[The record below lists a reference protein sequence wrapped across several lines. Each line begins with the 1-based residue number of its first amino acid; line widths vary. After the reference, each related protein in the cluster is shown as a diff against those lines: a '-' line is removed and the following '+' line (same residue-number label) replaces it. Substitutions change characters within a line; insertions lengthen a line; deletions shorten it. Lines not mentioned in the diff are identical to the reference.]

1 VNKAN
6 PSLSLR
12 EKRETRELLFGKN
25 WVTSKKYLCSRM
37 LQDMD
42 RIFSPSRVFL
52 TPVVASCTAQLCAT
66 AAITIPS
73 QVVQLATA
81 VLLVSGDLL
90 VLRRAWGKAVLSK
103 R

>member
-1 VNKAN
+1 
-6 PSLSLR
+6 
-12 EKRETRELLFGKN
+12 
-25 WVTSKKYLCSRM
+25 
-37 LQDMD
+37 MD

-73 QVVQLATA
+73 QVVQLHHANKQQGRESQVKSGAGVEVGLWGQSWDLATA